1 MFLTSDI
8 KNNTVMTIFAY
19 KNLFTSLFISLL
31 KHPRGRIIG
40 IKDLNIILALAACQ
54 ESCIL
59 TPDKHQTSHFTQPCP
74 NCTL

>member
-1 MFLTSDI
+1 M
-8 KNNTVMTIFAY
+8 NIFAY

-40 IKDLNIILALAACQ
+40 IKDLNILLALAACQ

-59 TPDKHQTSHFTQPCP
+59 TPNTRLAFYTALPKLHIMNSKIIADR
-74 NCTL
+74 